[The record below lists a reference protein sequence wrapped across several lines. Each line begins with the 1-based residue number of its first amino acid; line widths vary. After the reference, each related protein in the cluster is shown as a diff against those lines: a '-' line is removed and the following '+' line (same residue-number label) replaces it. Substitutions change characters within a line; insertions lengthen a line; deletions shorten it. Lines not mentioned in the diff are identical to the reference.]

1 VQHDCY
7 GKYLVVDE
15 LVCFKREVIWV
26 DYGPPDD
33 PKPDFQYE
41 TGVKAIVK
49 KWNPAMLVFYIGLWL
64 PVHRK
69 VNHLYGN
76 SAQILELYDNDEVG
90 HVRKNKSVHMHA

>member
-1 VQHDCY
+1 M
-7 GKYLVVDE
+7 VDE

-49 KWNPAMLVFYIGLWL
+49 KWNPAML
-64 PVHRK
+64 
-69 VNHLYGN
+69 
-76 SAQILELYDNDEVG
+76 ELYDNDEVG
-90 HVRKNKSVHMHA
+90 HVRKNKSVDMHA